1 MMKKIMFLS
10 LAALIVAL
18 LLMAA
23 LPAVAVFADWPG
35 APCGAVGGGPP
46 GWSQVSRGEGGS
58 GTPGVGPGAP

>member
-1 MMKKIMFLS
+1 MKKIIFLS

-23 LPAVAVFADWPG
+23 LPVAPVSADWPG

-58 GTPGVGPGAP
+58 GSPGVGPGAP